1 MNANLVQLSRK
12 KPVEVVI
19 ETDVVCGMKV
29 TPETSAGNSVYNGKT
44 YYFCA
49 VGCLNRF
56 KQTPDKYLQPQ
67 PIQQVTK
74 TSEIEFTCPMHPEI
88 VQIGFGMCPKCG
100 MALEPKTFTLQEDT
114 TEFDDMKH
122 RFWISLVFTLPIFLL
137 SMSEMFVH
145 IPSWS
150 VWIQFILA
158 IPVVSYCGFPFFE
171 RGVQSIKHK
180 SPNMF
185 TLIAV
190 GVGTAFI
197 YSTIALFFPQVFPQV
212 FHSHNGTVGVYF
224 EAASV
229 IITLVLLGQILELKA
244 RSQTNTALKEILQLS
259 PKHAHVIFDD
269 ETETDLPIDEL
280 QIGAKLRV
288 RANEKIP
295 IDGVILNGQS
305 SVDESMISGEAM
317 PVFKEIGAKVIGGTF
332 NQQGSFVMKVE
343 KTGSDTLLSQ
353 IVQMVSEAQR
363 SKAPIQNL
371 ADKVAAYFVPAVI
384 LTAILTFAIW
394 VFFGN
399 IVFGFVCAVAVLIIA
414 CPCALGL
421 ATPMSIMVGT
431 GNGAKNGV
439 LTKNAESLQMLENID
454 VLVVDKTGTLTEGK
468 PKITAIQVLSDLNE
482 NEILRVAASLETLS
496 EHPLANAITHE
507 AKSRNLQLSTV
518 TNFESITGKGIS
530 GEIDAKICKIQ
541 NSKLKTQNYNTNV
554 EVVLND
560 ERIGVIE
567 ISDKIK
573 ISAKETVAELKKLG
587 IEIIMLTGDN
597 KSAADFIARQIGIE
611 TVFAE
616 VMPADK
622 ANIIKDLQL
631 QGKIVAMT
639 GDGVNDAIALT
650 QSNVG
655 IAMSNGTDIAVESAD
670 IVLINGDLGGIL
682 RAINLSKATM
692 RNIKQNL
699 FFAFAYNLLGVPLA
713 AGVLYPFFGIIL
725 SPMIASLAMTF
736 SSVSVIGNAL
746 RLRNVKL

>member
-1 MNANLVQLSRK
+1 MSANLVQIGRK
-12 KPVEVVI
+12 KPVEIVI

-29 TPETSAGNSVYNGKT
+29 TPESSAGTYFYNGKT

-49 VGCLNRF
+49 IGCLNRF

-67 PIQQVTK
+67 EIQQVK
-74 TSEIEFTCPMHPEI
+74 ETSAVEFTCPMHPEI

-100 MALEPKTFTLQEDT
+100 MALEPKTFTLVEDT
-114 TEFDDMKH
+114 TELDDMTR
-122 RFWISLVFTLPIFLL
+122 RFWISLACTFPIFLL
-137 SMSEMFVH
+137 AMAEMFVH

-150 VWIQFILA
+150 IWIQFILS
-158 IPVVSYCGFPFFE
+158 IPVVLYCGYPFFE
-171 RGVQSIKHK
+171 RGIQSIKHK

-185 TLIAV
+185 TLIAIGV
-190 GVGTAFI
+190 GVAFI
-197 YSTIALFFPQVFPQV
+197 YSVIALIFPQIFPQV
-212 FHSHNGTVGVYF
+212 FHSHNGNVGVYF

-229 IITLVLLGQILELKA
+229 IITLVLLGQILELRA

-259 PKHAHVIFDD
+259 PKNAHVIFDD
-269 ETETDLPIDEL
+269 GTETDLPIDDL

-295 IDGVILNGQS
+295 IDGIILSGQS

-317 PVFKEIGAKVIGGTF
+317 PVYKEIGAKVIGGTY
-332 NQQGSFVMKVE
+332 NQQGSFVMQVDKI
-343 KTGSDTLLSQ
+343 GRDTLLSR

-384 LTAILTFAIW
+384 LTAIFTLIIWAIL
-394 VFFGN
+394 GN

-421 ATPMSIMVGT
+421 ATPMSVMVGT

-439 LTKNAESLQMLENID
+439 LIKNAEALQILEKID

-468 PKITAIQVLSDLNE
+468 PKITSIKPFDNFAESEVLQ
-482 NEILRVAASLETLS
+482 IAASLEALS
-496 EHPLANAITHE
+496 EHPLANAITRE
-507 AKSRNLQLSTV
+507 ATARNLQLSIVENFQSV
-518 TNFESITGKGIS
+518 TGIGVS
-530 GEIDAKICKIQ
+530 GEIEGKLFKIQSSKFKIQ
-541 NSKLKTQNYNTNV
+541 NTNTTVEIVEGDKVIGIIELSDTIKTY
-554 EVVLND
+554 
-560 ERIGVIE
+560 
-567 ISDKIK
+567 
-573 ISAKETVAELKKLG
+573 AKETVDDLKKLG
-587 IEIIMLTGDN
+587 VEIVMLTGDN
-597 KSAADFIARQIGIE
+597 KSVADNIAQQVGIE
-611 TVFAE
+611 KVFAN
-616 VMPADK
+616 VLPNDK
-622 ANIIKDLQL
+622 SNVIKDLQL
-631 QGKIVAMT
+631 QGKIVAMA

-655 IAMSNGTDIAVESAD
+655 IAMANGTDIAVESAD
-670 IVLINGDLGGIL
+670 IVLISGDLRGIL
-682 RAINLSKATM
+682 RSINLSKATM

-699 FFAFAYNLLGVPLA
+699 FFAFAYNLLGVPIA
-713 AGVLYPFFGIIL
+713 AGLLYPIFGMIL

-746 RLRNVKL
+746 RLRNTKL